1 MFPGVLACE
10 ALNSDHGAKNI
21 YHIYKEGEPSVQT
34 QEDQGSKPSTKVR
47 IAVGIGGVLLLA
59 AIGTFAASKFL
70 QSEEKRAEYVYQDQ
84 SGTKVILEGSPCQ
97 FGASET
103 ARMAGQYSQSV
114 KDVKSLTLYG
124 QGWQKVGC
132 WIKLPTTD
140 EVVVYTNTDKP
151 DTVLEL
157 SQFTAQP
164 TNSGNQEPAPKPA
177 EPSLLTRLV
186 TPTFDPEKATAY
198 LLTEVD
204 ADTHA
209 QFLYT
214 LSHVMTCQAVYPQ
227 IFQKALRQFGDD
239 AMALKAGKSEVGLLK
254 DGQWTNLQSA
264 IPTCHL
270 YQPEKKIIVLMT
282 SKSMLEVPYA
292 SFKDK
297 PF

>member
-1 MFPGVLACE
+1 M
-10 ALNSDHGAKNI
+10 
-21 YHIYKEGEPSVQT
+21 QT
-34 QEDQGSKPSTKVR
+34 QEVQGSKPSTKVR

-59 AIGTFAASKFL
+59 AIGTFVASKFL
-70 QSEEKRAEYVYQDQ
+70 QSEENRAEYVYQDQ

-97 FGASET
+97 FGASEL

-114 KDVKSLTLYG
+114 KDVKSLTLQG

-140 EVVVYTNTDKP
+140 EVVVYTNTEKP

-164 TNSGNQEPAPKPA
+164 TNSGNQESAPKPA

-186 TPTFDPEKATAY
+186 TPAFNPEKATGF

-227 IFQKALRQFGDD
+227 IFQRALRQFGDD
-239 AMALKAGKSEVGLLK
+239 AMALKAGKIEVGTLK
-254 DGQWTNLQSA
+254 DGQWTNFQSA
-264 IPTCHL
+264 LPVCHL
-270 YQPEKKIIVLMT
+270 YQSEKKTIVLMT
-282 SKSMLEVPYA
+282 SRSMEEIPYS